1 MYDLHRLRALHAIR
15 LEGSVAA
22 AADRL
27 GFTPS
32 AVSQQIG
39 KLEVEAG
46 APLLEKA
53 GRGVVLT
60 DAGIILCKAA
70 ESILQTTEEANA
82 GLEELRA
89 GLAGDLRILSFAT
102 AIRGLLGPAMDAL
115 REKAPDLRIQVEE
128 TDDRVLERVEGGHA
142 DLTITHDWVDA
153 TRAIP
158 DSTVRTVLLEDPV
171 DVVLPATHPC
181 ADRTSIAFESLLD
194 EHWITD
200 PSRESVCS
208 LWLRNAL
215 AARGAPLRVGHR
227 VEEFPSQIALITS
240 SDGVSLMP
248 RLGRPELPDS
258 VRAIPLRGDQPVRRI
273 FSVCRRSSSR
283 RPAIRTLTAALK
295 EAARA

>member
-1 MYDLHRLRALHAIR
+1 MYDLQRLRALHAVR

-46 APLLEKA
+46 TSLLEKA

-70 ESILQTTEEANA
+70 ESIMQTTEEANA

-102 AIRGLLGPAMDAL
+102 AIRGLLAPAMITL
-115 REKAPDLRIQVEE
+115 REVAPDLRLQIEE

-158 DSTVRTVLLEDPV
+158 DTTVRTVLLEDPV
-171 DVVLPATHPC
+171 DVILPATH
-181 ADRTSIAFESLLD
+181 AYANHDSVAMESLLD
-194 EHWITD
+194 QGWIID
-200 PSRESVCS
+200 PWRESVCS

-215 AARGAPLRVGHR
+215 AARGASLRVAHR
-227 VEEFPSQIALITS
+227 VEEYPSQIALITS
-240 SDGVSLMP
+240 SDAISLMP
-248 RLGRPELPDS
+248 RLGRPELPDT
-258 VRAIPLRGDQPVRRI
+258 VRAVPLRGEQPTRRI

-283 RPAIRTLTAALK
+283 RPAIRTLTEALK
-295 EAARA
+295 AAAHT